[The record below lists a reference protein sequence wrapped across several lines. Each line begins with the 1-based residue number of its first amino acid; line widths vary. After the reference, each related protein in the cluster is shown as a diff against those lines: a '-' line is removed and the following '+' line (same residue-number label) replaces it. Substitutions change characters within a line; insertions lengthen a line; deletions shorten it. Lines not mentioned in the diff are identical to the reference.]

1 MEKEILFKD
10 SAGVETDVIELNM
23 GPQHPATHGVLRI
36 KLWLDGETVVKARVM
51 PGYLH
56 RGTEKIAE
64 HKTFHQILP
73 YTDRL
78 DYLAPLTNNL
88 AYVMAV
94 EKLLGLEV
102 PERAKYIRTML
113 AELTRIESHLV
124 WYASHGMDL
133 GAWTAWFYGFRER
146 EKIYDLL
153 EILTGQRMNNTYMRV
168 GGVAADLNPQFITG
182 LTDFIAF
189 FKTKAMSELHTM
201 LTENIIWKKRT
212 QGVGLLTRE
221 DVLALSA
228 TGPVA
233 RGSGLDHDMR
243 RDEPYLVY
251 DRLGFRVPV
260 YNEGDSYARYLVRME
275 EMEESV
281 KMIEQCL
288 TQLPKGPVLADE
300 AKVIPPPKDQ
310 IYDSMENLLH
320 HFRIVSD
327 GFPVPEGEAMVTIE
341 APKGEL
347 GFYVVS
353 DGSSRPYRLHIRA
366 STFINLQTLE
376 KMAVGGLIA
385 DVITLIGTLDVVLGE
400 VDR

>member
-1 MEKEILFKD
+1 MEKDILFRD
-10 SAGVETDVIELNM
+10 SAGVETDILELNM

-64 HKTFHQILP
+64 QKTFHQVIP

-102 PERAKYIRTML
+102 PERAKYIRTLL

-124 WYASHGMDL
+124 WYASHAMDL

-153 EILTGQRMNNTYMRV
+153 EILTGQRMNNTYLRV
-168 GGVAADLNPQFITG
+168 GGVAADLNHEFITG
-182 LTDFIAF
+182 LTDFIASF
-189 FKTKAMSELHTM
+189 RTKALPELHLM
-201 LTENIIWKKRT
+201 LTDNIIWKKRT

-251 DRLGFRVPV
+251 DRLSFRVPV
-260 YNEGDSYARYLVRME
+260 YTEGDSYARYLVRMD
-275 EMEESV
+275 EMEESA
-281 KMIEQCL
+281 KMVEQCL
-288 TQLPKGPVLADE
+288 AQLPRGPVLADE
-300 AKVIPPPKDQ
+300 AKVIPPPKDRV
-310 IYDSMENLLH
+310 YDSIENLIH
-320 HFRIVSD
+320 HFRIVSE
-327 GFPVPEGEAMVTIE
+327 GFPVPEGEAFVTIE

-347 GFYVVS
+347 GFYIVS
-353 DGSSRPYRLHIRA
+353 DGSPRPYRLHIRA